1 LSDRLVRGPYSQPA
15 LVPASVWLSHRAP
28 ATPQVTMS
36 RGARTVTLR
45 VSGDRSEARSV
56 PRWWLVR
63 ARYADGWRAQ
73 AVDAAVATVT
83 LPPGG
88 ALELPDFIVVTAVDR
103 AGVESQPVRFAP
115 GP

>member
-1 LSDRLVRGPYSQPA
+1 VWLSDRP
-15 LVPASVWLSHRAP
+15 P

-36 RGARTVTLR
+36 RGTRTVTLR
-45 VSGDRSEARSV
+45 ISGDRSQARSL

-63 ARYADGWRAQ
+63 ARYGDGWRAQ
-73 AVDAAVATVT
+73 AVDANASTVT

-103 AGVESQPVRFAP
+103 AGVESQPVRLGGLP
-115 GP
+115 